1 MPQSL
6 SRILIHLVFS
16 TKHREPTITEMVRPR
31 LYAYLVGILHNLK
44 CPSLQTGGT
53 SDHVHILFT
62 LTRTATISDVVE
74 EVKRS
79 SSKWMKTKDTPHFT
93 WQAGYGAFSV
103 GESQTT
109 TVVRYIQR
117 QLEHHRRM
125 TFQDEFRRFLE
136 KYHLAYDER
145 YVWD

>member
-1 MPQSL
+1 MAQSL
-6 SRILIHLVFS
+6 SKILIHLIFS
-16 TKHREPTITEMVRPR
+16 TKHREPTIHESVRPR
-31 LYAYLVGILHNLK
+31 LHAYIVGVLDNLE

-62 LTRTATISDVVE
+62 LGRTISVSDVVE
-74 EVKRS
+74 EVKRG
-79 SSKWMKTKDTPHFT
+79 SSKWMKSQGVATFA

-103 GESQTT
+103 GDSQVA

-117 QLEHHRRM
+117 QEQHHQRLS
-125 TFQDEFRRFLE
+125 FQEEFRRFLR
-136 KYHLAYDER
+136 KYRVAYDER